1 MPKQRSIV
9 PLNSGDDAFRLF
21 SELLTPSVTDVR
33 GETVFVDIGDYVHLM
48 QEEQRLE
55 RVSWIL
61 ETLTNPEEIR
71 KGHRKETPFR
81 EVYIN
86 RVYRDE
92 HDMEGEVFVVGV
104 NRGFLGLDFRTAFLP
119 RPSYL
124 AQISKGQ
131 LIWKATD

>member
-1 MPKQRSIV
+1 MSKRKSIV
-9 PLNSGDDAFRLF
+9 PLNSLDEALTLF
-21 SELLTPSVTDVR
+21 NELLTPSVTDAR
-33 GETVFVDIGDYVHLM
+33 GEIVFVDIGDYVHLM

-55 RVSWIL
+55 RIRWIL

-86 RVYRDE
+86 TVYRDE
-92 HDMEGEVFVVGV
+92 QDMEGKPFVVGV
-104 NRGFLGLDFRTAFLP
+104 KRRFQGLDFRTAFIP

-124 AQISKGQ
+124 AKVRKGR
-131 LIWKATD
+131 LLWKAED